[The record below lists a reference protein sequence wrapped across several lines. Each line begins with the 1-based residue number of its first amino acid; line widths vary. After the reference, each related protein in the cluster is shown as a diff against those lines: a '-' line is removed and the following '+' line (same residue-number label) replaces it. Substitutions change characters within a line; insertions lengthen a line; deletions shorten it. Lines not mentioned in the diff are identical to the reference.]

1 MPDFAP
7 MAIDF
12 EVLRQRADDAHHLAV
27 VATTRLDGSVHASV
41 VSAGPMDDP
50 VTGEPSIA
58 MVVVGNAAKLRHM
71 RRTGQATVVFQ
82 AGHRWATVDGP
93 VRIIGP
99 ADPDGGVAAAE
110 IPALLRAVFVAAG
123 GTHDDWD
130 EYDRVMAAEG
140 RTAVFVRAD
149 RLMGVG

>member
-1 MPDFAP
+1 

-12 EVLRQRADDAHHLAV
+12 EGLRQRSADALHLAV
-27 VATTRLDGSVHASV
+27 VATTRPDGSVHASV

-50 VTGEPSIA
+50 VTGQPSIA

-71 RRTGQATVVFQ
+71 RRTGLATVVFQ
-82 AGHRWATVDGP
+82 AGYRWASIDGP

-99 ADPDGGVAAAE
+99 ADPDPGVAPQD

-149 RLMGVG
+149 RVVGVG

>member
-1 MPDFAP
+1 
-7 MAIDF
+7 
-12 EVLRQRADDAHHLAV
+12 
-27 VATTRLDGSVHASV
+27 V

-50 VTGEPSIA
+50 VTGQPSIA
-58 MVVVGNAAKLRHM
+58 MVVVGNAAKLRYM

-82 AGHRWATVDGP
+82 AGYRWATVDGP

-99 ADPDGGVAAAE
+99 ADPDGGVAPAE

-149 RLMGVG
+149 RLIGVG

>member
-1 MPDFAP
+1 

-12 EVLRQRADDAHHLAV
+12 EGLRQRSGDAHHLAV
-27 VATTRLDGSVHASV
+27 VATTRPDGSVHASV

-50 VTGEPSIA
+50 VTGQPSIA

-71 RRTGQATVVFQ
+71 RRTGLATVVLQ
-82 AGHRWATVDGP
+82 AGYRWASIDGP

-99 ADPDGGVAAAE
+99 ADPDPGVAPQD

-149 RLMGVG
+149 RVVGVG